1 MFALLGLITRTSN
14 KIIEMVVKSEC
25 YFIINP
31 FKKKEIKKAAVPN
44 IVSVKLAD
52 RKMSMKEEKS

>member
-1 MFALLGLITRTSN
+1 
-14 KIIEMVVKSEC
+14 MVVKSEC